1 MSYYIPGYDVSMIET
16 HPFGSFVPQQA
27 RYLILGSFTTKE
39 AYNGQ
44 QEKYV
49 WFYSNG
55 GRNNFWPILEA
66 VYGVELKTRKQME
79 ELLTALEIVLA
90 DIIYQCE
97 RTKSSNLDVNLTNIV
112 YAIDDVTRILTTNPI
127 KKIFFTSRFVEG
139 RFRRVFKTLIN
150 EHPEIELITLPSP
163 SPRYVL
169 MTKEQK
175 IKCYKDAM
183 PKLLRRL

>member
-1 MSYYIPGYDVSMIET
+1 MIET
-16 HPFGSFVPQQA
+16 HPFGSFVPSNS

-55 GRNNFWPILEA
+55 GRNNFWPILE
-66 VYGVELKTRKQME
+66 VIYGVNLKTRVEMQN
-79 ELLTALEIVLA
+79 LLTSLNMALA

-97 RTKSSNLDVNLTNIV
+97 RKKSSNLDVNLTNVV
-112 YAIDDVTRILTTNPI
+112 YAIDDLTKIITDNPI
-127 KKIFFTSRFVEG
+127 EKIFFTSRFVEN
-139 RFRRVFKTLIN
+139 RFRRIFKDLMT
-150 EHPEIELITLPSP
+150 EHPQIELITLPSP

-169 MTKEQK
+169 MTKDQK
-175 IKCYKDAM
+175 INRYKELL
-183 PKLLRRL
+183 PKPVMTV